1 MKHSATL
8 TALVLAAVIGAAA
21 GCGGS
26 GASSSSSPSGSASH
40 RGGTFTM
47 VWSGVGTSI
56 DPQVDYDQNWQILVM
71 TNDGLTAWKRVNG
84 TAGSQLVPDLAT
96 AIPVP
101 TNGGKTWLFHIR
113 PGIHYSNGAL
123 LTPTDVTASIEREF
137 KIHGPGTSFL
147 SQIVGASACA
157 KSPKT
162 CNLAQGVAAD
172 NGAGTVTIHLTSPD
186 PLLPEQLALPLTD
199 VLPAGTPIKE
209 SVSQPVP
216 ASGPYMIK
224 SYDPNQQMTL
234 VRNPKFHQWSALA
247 QPAGY
252 PNEIVMKIG
261 LPIEE
266 ETTEVEQ
273 GEADWMYDQPAS
285 DRLNEIATKYPKQVH
300 VNPVPQLYYMALDT
314 RTPPFNNLKARL
326 AVNYATDRGAII
338 KLWGGP
344 GVAEPSCQILPPNF
358 PAYEP
363 YCPYTKNPGT
373 TWSAPDRTKA
383 QQLMNESG
391 TKGDSVAVITA
402 TDSTSK
408 NIGVYFVQLLDSLG
422 YKARLKPLAASVE
435 YSIQQNSTF
444 KPQISLSYWYPD
456 YPDPADFF
464 TLEVGCAGFH
474 PKSDTSPN
482 LSEFCDPAI
491 QAMTAHA
498 LTVEETDRAAAN
510 KLWTAI
516 DRATTNQA
524 PQISLFVPKKVTF
537 TSKRVGHVEFADSVD
552 GNFLIDQAWVK

>member
-1 MKHSATL
+1 VKHSATL
-8 TALVLAAVIGAAA
+8 TALVLALVIGAAA

-26 GASSSSSPSGSASH
+26 GASSSSAPNTTSH
-40 RGGTFTM
+40 RGGTLTIL
-47 VWSGVGTSI
+47 WSGVGTSI
-56 DPQVDYDQNWQILVM
+56 DPQVDYDQNWQLLVM

-101 TNGGKTWLFHIR
+101 TDGGKTWLFHIR
-113 PGIHYSNGAL
+113 SGIHYSNGAV
-123 LTPTDVTASIEREF
+123 LTPADVTSSMEREF
-137 KIHGPGTSFL
+137 KVSGPGTGFL
-147 SQIVGASACA
+147 SQIVGAQACL
-157 KSPKT
+157 KTPKT
-162 CNLAQGVAAD
+162 CNLGTGVVAD
-172 NGAGTVTIHLTSPD
+172 NAAGTVTIHLTSPD
-186 PLLPEQLALPLTD
+186 PLLPEQLALPLSD
-199 VLPAGTPIKE
+199 VLPAGTPLKL

-224 SYDPNQQMTL
+224 TYNPNQQMIL
-234 VRNPKFHQWSALA
+234 VRNPEFHQWSALA

-252 PNEIVMKIG
+252 PNEILLKIG

-266 ETTEVEQ
+266 ETTEIEQ
-273 GEADWMYDQPAS
+273 GQADWMYDQPSS
-285 DRLNEIATKYPKQVH
+285 DRLNEISTKYPSQVH

-326 AVNYATDRGAII
+326 AVNYATDRSAII

-358 PAYEP
+358 PAYQP
-363 YCPYTKNPGT
+363 YCPFTKNPGT
-373 TWSAPDRTKA
+373 TWTAPDRAKA
-383 QQLMNESG
+383 QQLVDQSG

-408 NIGVYFVQLLDSLG
+408 NIGVYFVQLLDNLG
-422 YKARLKPLAASVE
+422 YKARLKALAASVE
-435 YSIQQNSTF
+435 YSVQQNSTF

-464 TLEVGCAGFH
+464 NLEVGCAGFH

-498 LTVEETDRAAAN
+498 LTVEETNRAAAN
-510 KLWTAI
+510 TLWTAI

-524 PQISLFVPKKVTF
+524 PQISLFVPKTVTF

-552 GNFLIDQAWVK
+552 GNFLIDQAWVQ

>member
-1 MKHSATL
+1 M
-8 TALVLAAVIGAAA
+8 
-21 GCGGS
+21 
-26 GASSSSSPSGSASH
+26 
-40 RGGTFTM
+40 
-47 VWSGVGTSI
+47 
-56 DPQVDYDQNWQILVM
+56 
-71 TNDGLTAWKRVNG
+71 
-84 TAGSQLVPDLAT
+84 
-96 AIPVP
+96 
-101 TNGGKTWLFHIR
+101 
-113 PGIHYSNGAL
+113 
-123 LTPTDVTASIEREF
+123 EREF

>member
-1 MKHSATL
+1 MKRSATL
-8 TALVLAAVIGAAA
+8 TALILTAVIGTAA
-21 GCGGS
+21 GCGGG
-26 GASSSSSPSGSASH
+26 GASSSSAPANGSH

-47 VWSGVGTSI
+47 LWSGVGTSI

-96 AIPVP
+96 SIPVP
-101 TNGGKTWLFHIR
+101 TDGGKTWLFHIR
-113 PGIHYSNGAL
+113 GGIHYSNGDL
-123 LTPTDVTASIEREF
+123 LKPSDVTASMEREF
-137 KIHGPGTSFL
+137 MVSGPGTGFL
-147 SQIVGASACA
+147 SQIVGATACGKA
-157 KSPKT
+157 PKT
-162 CNLAQGVAAD
+162 CNLSAGVVAD
-172 NGAGTVTIHLTSPD
+172 NAAGTVTIHLTSPD

-199 VLPAGTPIKE
+199 VLPAGTPTKE

-234 VRNPKFHQWSALA
+234 VRNPEFHQWSALA

-261 LPIEE
+261 LPVEE
-266 ETTEVEQ
+266 ETTEIEQ
-273 GEADWMYDQPAS
+273 GQADWMWDQPPN

-326 AVNYATDRGAII
+326 AVNYATDRSAII

-358 PAYEP
+358 PAYQP

-373 TWSAPDRTKA
+373 TWTAPDRAKA
-383 QQLMNESG
+383 QQLVNESG

-408 NIGVYFVQLLDSLG
+408 NIGTYFVQLLDGLG
-422 YKARLKPLAASVE
+422 YKARLKALAASVE
-435 YSIQQNSTF
+435 YSVQQNSTF

-464 TLEVGCAGFH
+464 NLEVGCAGFH

-482 LSEFCDPAI
+482 LSEFCDPKI

-498 LTVEETDRAAAN
+498 LTVEETNRTAAN
-510 KLWTAI
+510 TLWTAI

-524 PQISLFVPKKVTF
+524 PQISLFVPKTVTF

-552 GNFLIDQAWVK
+552 GNFLIDQAWVR